1 MCEGL
6 LREKGSTGWEL
17 LRLRLE
23 DSTRKDAPGR
33 GRGASG
39 VYSIT
44 ESSKS
49 DT

>member
-6 LREKGSTGWEL
+6 LCEKGTTGWEL

-33 GRGASG
+33 ARGASG

-44 ESSKS
+44 ASSRS
-49 DT
+49 DM